1 MCPGDVAQ
9 QSGNQSAPE
18 GGRILGVV
26 TALGFI
32 LFTASRW

>member
-1 MCPGDVAQ
+1 MCPGNVAK
-9 QSGNQSAPE
+9 QSGNQSAPK

-32 LFTASRW
+32 LFMAS